1 MSYRR
6 PFLGNGLTDVNLFP
20 ENDFNIT
27 SAYGCYLKPDA
38 DNEGYDPKAL
48 YDTDSGVGCD
58 GQWQSV
64 VGIIAFSTYTPGT
77 PPALG
82 TITSS
87 IA

>member
-48 YDTDSGVGCD
+48 YDTDSGVG
-58 GQWQSV
+58 
-64 VGIIAFSTYTPGT
+64 
-77 PPALG
+77 
-82 TITSS
+82 
-87 IA
+87 